1 MSVTT
6 TELSLFEE
14 FMLRFATLKNV
25 AKGDPSRVSI
35 FYQESKTIRDA
46 VEAMESFLVRNDFE
60 RSVFHGPLKHFP
72 HVPANF
78 EREWKEYRQNWADT
92 VSSTYFKLH
101 EITLEML
108 KARPNGEKL
117 VSAFKKVQA
126 SAKELHDSSTD
137 LERSLTEEVLK
148 RNPDIKLGP
157 DQRIIFSIRFG
168 KIAPKIT
175 ENPEEPGLQDG
186 LTDPDE
192 EFDPR
197 THDGAYLIKALI
209 SYLRELIEKDDKLE
223 ANIATDMRVSLGA
236 YDYLT
241 ETIGLDIS
249 EIFRRWKSVPI
260 TFMPSHISKKV
271 GQTEKGSLDDLLN
284 DAVRAFVCGAP
295 AAAIGM
301 CRAALEMVL
310 KRHYGKDAWD
320 DLKLADII
328 ALASR
333 RYGSIPDRQL
343 LRLNRDANKILH
355 NYSARNRMSEK
366 DERTIL
372 EFIGAVKFLIQR
384 APNPGV

>member
-25 AKGDPSRVSI
+25 AKGHPSRVSN
-35 FYQESKTIRDA
+35 FYKESKTIRNA

-60 RSVFHGPLKHFP
+60 RSVFHGPKKHFP

-78 EREWKEYRQNWADT
+78 EREWKEYRENWADK

-108 KARPNGEKL
+108 KAIPDGGKL
-117 VSAFKKVQA
+117 ASQFQKLQA
-126 SAKELHDSSTD
+126 TAKEAHDSSAK
-137 LERSLTEEVLK
+137 LERALTEEFLK
-148 RNPDIKLGP
+148 INPDIKLGP
-157 DQRIIFSIRFG
+157 NERIISSIRFG
-168 KIAPKIT
+168 KIRVGVT
-175 ENPEEPGLQDG
+175 DNPEEFGLQDG
-186 LTDPDE
+186 WNDPDK
-192 EFDPR
+192 EFDPK
-197 THDGAYLIKALI
+197 THDGAYLIEELI

-223 ANIATDMRVSLGA
+223 SQIATDMRVSLGA

-241 ETIGLDIS
+241 ETIGLDVS
-249 EIFRRWKSVPI
+249 GIFRRWKSVPI
-260 TFMPSHISKKV
+260 TFMPSHVSKKV

-295 AAAIGM
+295 AAAIAM